1 MSFLKIILPL
11 ALTTNMAL
19 AVDTTKNVI
28 NGVAVESIK
37 KDDAR
42 TYVGTISKDFS
53 TSIENVVKSVVNF
66 NEKCNNS
73 LKDRREFTDKKANCK
88 YHNENLV
95 ETVMIKNIN
104 KAGWTKEVN
113 EVDRYLLARHIYNR
127 GKFHH
132 YELIRM
138 YEKLNSKNQKTI
150 IITQT
155 MLDDKEVK
163 KYTNPKF
170 DKDSAFDQVIS
181 TFTITEVAPNQTNL
195 NYQYKAVTDHW
206 MLNKEVSVPQVFA
219 SMSKGI
225 NDLIK
230 AMDQEARTP
239 LRDVAAN

>member
-1 MSFLKIILPL
+1 MSCFKIIFPL
-11 ALTTNMAL
+11 ALIAQMSFA
-19 AVDTTKNVI
+19 ADITKNTI
-28 NGVAVESIK
+28 DGVAVQSAK

-42 TYVGTISKDFS
+42 TYTGTISKDFS
-53 TSIENVVKSVVNF
+53 TSMANVVKSVVNF

-95 ETVMIKNIN
+95 ETIIVKDIN
-104 KAGWTKEVN
+104 KNGWTKEPS

-132 YELIRM
+132 YELIRV
-138 YEKLNSKNQKTI
+138 YEKINQQNQKTI

-155 MLDDKEVK
+155 MMNDKDVK
-163 KYTNPKF
+163 KYTSPKF
-170 DKDSAFDQVIS
+170 DKDSAFDEVIS
-181 TFTITEVAPNQTNL
+181 TFTLTEVSPNLINL
-195 NYQYKAVTDHW
+195 KYEYKAVTDHW

-230 AMDQEARTP
+230 AMDQESRVPA
-239 LRDVAAN
+239 RDVAAY